1 MARRSFQVSNWTPTA
16 TADTTALTNA
26 TYMCI
31 KGGTTTQFIDVLEV
45 QIEGMAGAST
55 PTPLTYAHV
64 STLGVGPSA
73 IAAGATDAPLDPTVA
88 ALAAPAVTY
97 TAAATSGP
105 ARSAAVADAK
115 ISCGINAFGG
125 ILRWNAAPGQQFQQ
139 LGNAVTSQSG
149 ECVLSCQNFGTAGL
163 LISHIL
169 YEPH

>member
-1 MARRSFQVSNWTPTA
+1 MARRAFQYSNFTPTA
-16 TADTTALTNA
+16 TADTVALTNA
-26 TYMCI
+26 TYMCL
-31 KGGTTTQFIDVLEV
+31 KGGTTTQMVDVLEIQV
-45 QIEGMAGAST
+45 EGMAGAST

-64 STLGVGPSA
+64 TTLGITPTA
-73 IAAGATDAPLDPTVA
+73 LAAPMTDAPLDPTVA

-97 TAAATSGP
+97 TFAATGP
-105 ARSAAVADAK
+105 QRSAAVTDAK

-163 LISHIL
+163 ILAHLI

>member
-16 TADTTALTNA
+16 TADTTALANN
-26 TYMCI
+26 TYMGI
-31 KGGTTTQFIDVLEV
+31 KGGTTTQLIDILEIQV
-45 QIEGMAGAST
+45 EGMAGAST
-55 PTPLTYAHV
+55 PTPLTYAH
-64 STLGVGPSA
+64 STTLALTPTVPIVA
-73 IAAGATDAPLDPTVA
+73 PATDAPLDPTVA
-88 ALAAPAVTY
+88 ALAAPPVVFT
-97 TAAATSGP
+97 TAATPGQ
-105 ARSAAVADAK
+105 RSATVSDAK

-149 ECVLSCQNFGTAGL
+149 ECYLSCQNFGTAGL